1 MLQVVGSSGSSFPPS
16 GSLLSGSPSSG
27 QPELVAYQ
35 SALVLPHSDR
45 HSLAIIADA
54 EESSHGGGSSNQQVA
69 EESASPVKRRHALV
83 RKLRGRRLSSRLEK
97 ELRDYEVKRN
107 NS

>member
-35 SALVLPHSDR
+35 SALILPHSDR

-54 EESSHGGGSSNQQVA
+54 EESSQGGGSSNQPVA
-69 EESASPVKRRHALV
+69 EESASPVKKKARTSQKTQGKETLKPFGKRA
-83 RKLRGRRLSSRLEK
+83 SRLRSQK
-97 ELRDYEVKRN
+97 K
-107 NS
+107 